1 MCYRGQVGFLDPE
14 LCLSAPFP
22 SRLREESGA
31 ILDASEAFDTQELFG
46 TQVPLT
52 LSGHAEK
59 QWKDESMPNF
69 LSLRLLSLDS
79 KNETSLFWMAIV
91 AEHSIGRVWQ
101 EEGERN
107 GDAFRL
113 LNGTDP
119 ALQIPLRMIYT
130 TRPTQDFSDQ

>member
-1 MCYRGQVGFLDPE
+1 MISYYSIREDQNGTDTWTTTSYASPTTTWPRTSP
-14 LCLSAPFP
+14 CLTNS
-22 SRLREESGA
+22 L
-31 ILDASEAFDTQELFG
+31 
-46 TQVPLT
+46 LT
-52 LSGHAEK
+52 HK
-59 QWKDESMPNF
+59 Q
-69 LSLRLLSLDS
+69 
-79 KNETSLFWMAIV
+79 LFWMAIV